1 MANVCQIFGKYFII
15 SLRVFIWVGRRYEG
29 HFRQIHNLP
38 CKTPKVRQQGIA
50 GSAAPALRKVDF
62 QGREG
67 EFFPRKNLEGF
78 FVMGKKGAEKSALN
92 YQKYVD
98 FFLSFCGLEGSSF
111 LGRCRGLV
119 GGT

>member
-98 FFLSFCGLEGSSF
+98 FFLSFF
-111 LGRCRGLV
+111 LRA
-119 GGT
+119 